1 MKKDTPIQI
10 LQLSK
15 RSYNVLEKFNIIT
28 VQDLLTVSVE
38 DIKNLKGIG
47 KKSIQEILSKIE
59 LLKDHNFDN
68 IDISEIEMK
77 ISKDKWKSI
86 IKDIRRQ
93 KTIYRLFLCS
103 KLKRYLCTFLHLS
116 FTSIAPIFAV
126 S

>member
-1 MKKDTPIQI
+1 MFMMGFTVNG
-10 LQLSK
+10 SC
-15 RSYNVLEKFNIIT
+15 IT
-28 VQDLLTVSVE
+28 N
-38 DIKNLKGIG
+38 KNTK
-47 KKSIQEILSKIE
+47 EILKI
-59 LLKDHNFDN
+59 FDKF
-68 IDISEIEMK
+68 SFVK

-103 KLKRYLCTFLHLS
+103 QLKRYLCTFLHLS